1 MSAEMIVPEGWID
14 TKFTDFLDVQGG
26 TQPPKSNFI
35 YEPTEGYIRLL
46 QIRDFGEK
54 PVPTYIPEKKT
65 LKTCQMDDVLI
76 GRYGASLGRIC
87 SGMTGAYNVALAK
100 VIAPSCFPLRYLKHY
115 LNSSLF
121 QLPLALLSRSAQNGF
136 NKEDLATF
144 PFPIPPLAEQHQIA
158 QRLDELLAQ
167 VDTIKARLDS
177 ITPILKRFRQSV
189 LSAAVSGK
197 LTEEWRGKEKNSW
210 VSVTLLDVVNEKPR
224 NGYSPKGVDY
234 VTPVKNLTLS
244 ATTQGFFVEKHFKYI
259 DEAISS
265 DSHLWLNDGD
275 ILIQRANS
283 FEYVGVSAI
292 YKGMSKEY
300 IYPDLMMK
308 VRPKNGVILGKYLH
322 YSLLSE
328 PVRKYFRDNATGT
341 TGNMPKINQST
352 VSNAPILLPS
362 LEEQDEIVR
371 RVEQYL
377 SFAEQIE
384 QRVNDAKA
392 RVDKLTQSILA
403 KAFRGELTADWR
415 AEHPELISGENS
427 AEALL
432 AKIQAAKAALDGKKK
447 KGKAA

>member
-197 LTEEWRGKEKNSW
+197 LTE
-210 VSVTLLDVVNEKPR
+210 
-224 NGYSPKGVDY
+224 GVDDS
-234 VTPVKNLTLS
+234 VDVNWRSTTLGNLIKDGPKNGIYKPSSLYGEGTKIIRID
-244 ATTQGFFVEKHFKYI
+244 GFYDGELCDWNSIKRVRLEQNEIEQWK
-259 DEAISS
+259 
-265 DSHLWLNDGD
+265 LNIND
-275 ILIQRANS
+275 ILINRVNS
-283 FEYVGVSAI
+283 IEYLGKCGLIRKLPEPAVFESNI
-292 YKGMSKEY
+292 
-300 IYPDLMMK
+300 MK
-308 VRPKNGVILGKYLH
+308 VTLNQDLALPAYISMFL
-322 YSLLSE
+322 SL
-328 PVRKYFRDNATGT
+328 A
-341 TGNMPKINQST
+341 I
-352 VSNAPILLPS
+352 PS
-362 LEEQDEIVR
+362 
-371 RVEQYL
+371 
-377 SFAEQIE
+377 
-384 QRVNDAKA
+384 
-392 RVDKLTQSILA
+392 
-403 KAFRGELTADWR
+403 
-415 AEHPELISGENS
+415 
-427 AEALL
+427 
-432 AKIQAAKAALDGKKK
+432 
-447 KGKAA
+447 